1 MIVQESARGMMQ
13 VKGSEK
19 VPTTPNTPM
28 ARRQDIDQERPSTR
42 TSSLESQHNSAE
54 YTRYLKSCSKGK
66 SVTLTDLGIFSQFV
80 GI

>member
-1 MIVQESARGMMQ
+1 MIVQESAWGMTQ

-19 VPTTPNTPM
+19 VPATPTTPT
-28 ARRQDIDQERPSTR
+28 ARRQDLDQERPWTR
-42 TSSLESQHNSAE
+42 NMLESQHSLAK
-54 YTRYLKSCSKGK
+54 YTRYLHSCSKGK